1 MKKLTYYITILMVSF
16 TLYSKAQQQTA
27 TSLPAFE
34 TFFKNKAQ
42 IFPGV
47 FPIYQVE
54 DKYYL
59 EIEEAQF
66 NKDILIIGDLKNGTS
81 TLAKTTGIIQ
91 FSKGLKNNLNVSRN
105 NYSERAVDNELMAA
119 VVSKSTLPPVS
130 FVYKIEA
137 MGNKKGSYI
146 IDITRQLIDGGDL
159 FSFKNYG
166 PISTPDAARSN
177 VETVLPIADGVV
189 FNVIRTQTNPGRTA
203 SGKTID
209 LPSSFQ
215 LDLVIQQLTDQLM
228 PVKFSDKRVGFVTQ
242 SYTDFGKAEYAAKK
256 INIIKKWNIS
266 ANPTDLKQ
274 YKKGILVSP
283 QTPIKVYLDPAIP
296 KVFANAVKDGIT
308 SWNACFETAGFK
320 NVLRIIPASEKSK
333 NAIAS
338 GTLVVSWGENLTK
351 ASIAIIDDPRT
362 GEIKAAKMSIS
373 SNLASDLLAKYFVQC
388 GAYDERIQQDL
399 YHLEVQKELIKFKV
413 SQAMAEVLG
422 MLPNLAA
429 STAYSP
435 EQISD
440 PKWVMQH
447 GFTTSITDNSEF
459 NFLMNPKN
467 QKDEKLFIPSIG
479 AYDHFAINWAYRQN
493 MDGKTVNTFLNKGRI
508 DSNYF
513 YAVEDKKNVLT
524 QANDLSN
531 DLLKSAELG
540 IAKLPVFYP
549 KLEEIA
555 LKMKDDSWDTY
566 MLVASNFITT
576 YDQYVS
582 SVLPNIGGRQS
593 RVVIKNYNE
602 VPFVFVPK
610 ATQQQTFDFLNTY
623 VLQGVPQ
630 WTTNN
635 RAQSLDGSNT
645 ERLILKTATKV
656 VNTLTSAET
665 LTDLLAAEESGQQ
678 NVFGTAELF
687 ENMNR
692 YIFKNF
698 DPAITTTRYT
708 RSIQSKTVK
717 NIIDLAAKNKLA
729 AGLNE
734 LTSVVNSYIT
744 FLQDKIDLMGKTHT
758 DPITKA
764 HYQLLKIQLKN
775 EYLTK

>member
-1 MKKLTYYITILMVSF
+1 MKKLIYYITILMVSF
-16 TLYSKAQQQTA
+16 ALYSKAQQQAT
-27 TSLPAFE
+27 TSLPTFE
-34 TFFKNKAQ
+34 TFFKNKAK
-42 IFPGV
+42 IYPGI

-59 EIEEAQF
+59 EIDEAQF

-91 FSKGLKNNLNVSRN
+91 FNKGLKNNLNVSRN
-105 NYSERAVDNELMAA
+105 NYNERAVDNETMAA

-159 FSFKNYG
+159 FSFKNYS
-166 PISTPDAARSN
+166 PISTPDPARSN
-177 VETVLPIADGVV
+177 VETVEPITDGVI
-189 FNVIRTQTNPGRTA
+189 FNVIRTQNNPGRTA
-203 SGKTID
+203 SGKPID
-209 LPSSFQ
+209 LPLSFQ
-215 LDLVIQQLTDQLM
+215 LDLVIQQLSDQLM
-228 PVKFSDKRVGFVTQ
+228 PVKYSDKRVGFASQ
-242 SYTDFGKAEYAAKK
+242 SYTDFGRAEYAAKK
-256 INIIKKWNIS
+256 INIIKKWNIGVKPS
-266 ANPTDLKQ
+266 ELKL
-274 YKKGILVSP
+274 YKKGVLVAP
-283 QTPIKVYLDPAIP
+283 QTPIQVYLDPTIP
-296 KVFANAVKDGIT
+296 NVFVNAVKEGILA
-308 SWNACFETAGFK
+308 WNSCFETAGFK
-320 NVLRIIPASEKSK
+320 NVLRIIPASEKNK
-333 NAIAS
+333 NSIAS
-338 GTLVVSWGENLTK
+338 GRLVVSWGENLTK
-351 ASIAIIDDPRT
+351 PSIAIIDDPRT

-373 SNLASDLLAKYFVQC
+373 NNVASDLLAKYFVQC

-399 YHLEVQKELIKFKV
+399 YHLEVQKELIKYKV

-447 GFTTSITDNSEF
+447 GFTTSITDNLEF

-467 QKDEKLFIPSIG
+467 QKNEKLFIPTIG

-493 MDGKTVNTFLNKGRI
+493 QDGKAVPTFLNNGKI

-531 DLLKSAELG
+531 NVLKSAEMG

-566 MLVASNFITT
+566 MLVAANFIMM

-582 SVLPNIGGRQS
+582 SVLPNIGGKQS
-593 RVVIKNYNE
+593 RVVMKNYNE
-602 VPFVFVPK
+602 VPSVFISK

-623 VLQGVPQ
+623 VFQGVPQ

-678 NVFGTAELF
+678 NVFGTTELF

-692 YIFKNF
+692 FIFKNF
-698 DPAITTTRYT
+698 DPTVAITRYT

-717 NIIDLAAKNKLA
+717 NMIDLAAKNKLA

-734 LTSVVNSYIT
+734 LTSLVNGYLT

-758 DPITKA
+758 DPTTRA